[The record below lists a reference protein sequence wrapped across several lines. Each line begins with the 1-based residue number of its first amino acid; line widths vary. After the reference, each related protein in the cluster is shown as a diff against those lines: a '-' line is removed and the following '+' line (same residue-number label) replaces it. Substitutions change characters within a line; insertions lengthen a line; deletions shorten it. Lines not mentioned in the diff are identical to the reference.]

1 MDIRLQLITQQQIIF
16 NGIKIYQPSL
26 SEIIKIGIEEYNY
39 QLLPFIVDIETLNL
53 PIQASEMSIFDIL
66 TLENNLPILLT
77 AIKQFCRLSEMKF
90 DESLKRLYIDNGYLD
105 RKNFKEFSDIIL
117 KINSKERPKIEKT
130 PNFTSNKQKEI
141 WDKIQKGRKR
151 KESTNQL
158 YLFDMIN
165 VCEFGGEYHIPMS
178 EIMTWSLWRISNCY
192 KTILSKSGY
201 KDSFNI
207 FLVSGEKE
215 LIENKHWLEQIKIS

>member
-1 MDIRLQLITQQQIIF
+1 MDIRLQLITQQPIIF

-26 SEIIKIGIEEYNY
+26 SEILKVGIEEYNY
-39 QLLPFIVDIETLNL
+39 QLLPFIVSMETLKL
-53 PIQASEMSIFDIL
+53 PIQTGELSIFDVL
-66 TLENNLPILLT
+66 TLENNLTILLT
-77 AIKQFCRLSEMKF
+77 AIKQFCRLDEMKF

-105 RKNFKEFSDIIL
+105 KNNFNEFSDIIL
-117 KINSKERPKIEKT
+117 KINSKERPKIEKI
-130 PNFTSNKQKEI
+130 PEFASEKQREI
-141 WDKIQKGRKR
+141 WEKIQKGRKR
-151 KESTNQL
+151 KESANQL

-165 VCEFGGEYHIPMS
+165 ACEFGGEYHIPMS

-192 KTILSKSGY
+192 KAILSKSGY
-201 KDSFNI
+201 KDSFDI

>member
-1 MDIRLQLITQQQIIF
+1 MDIRLQLITQQPIIF
-16 NGIKIYQPSL
+16 NKIKIYQPSL
-26 SEIIKIGIEEYNY
+26 SEILEVGIEEYNY
-39 QLLPFIVDIETLNL
+39 QLLPFIVNIETLNL
-53 PIQASEMSIFDIL
+53 PIQTGELSIFDVL
-66 TLENNLPILLT
+66 TMENNLPILLT
-77 AIKQFCRLSEMKF
+77 AIKQFCRLDEMRF

-105 RKNFKEFSDIIL
+105 KNNFKEFSDIIL
-117 KINSKERPKIEKT
+117 KINSKERPRIEKI
-130 PNFTSNKQKEI
+130 PKFASEKQREI

-151 KESTNQL
+151 KESENQL
-158 YLFDMIN
+158 HLFDMIN

-201 KDSFNI
+201 KDSFDI

-215 LIENKHWLEQIKIS
+215 LIENKHWLEQIKVN